1 MIMMKQVLISVLIV
15 AICMLFLA
23 VKMIFKKGAK
33 FPNEHVS
40 SSKALQDRGISCSQ
54 TQDKE
59 ERAKNPRAI
68 PEHRK

>member
-15 AICMLFLA
+15 AISMLFLA
-23 VKMIFKKGAK
+23 VKMILKKGAK

-40 SSKALQDRGISCSQ
+40 SSKALQERGISCAQ

-59 ERAKNPRAI
+59 LRARSRHAI
-68 PEHRK
+68 PERR